1 MSKGG
6 FMKDALIL
14 FAITLVSGAA
24 LGAVYEVTK
33 EPIAAAEIAAKADA
47 YRAVMP
53 EAADFKNDL
62 ADKLTAANE
71 AIAGLGYGYVTVDEA
86 VAGLDASGAAAG
98 YVVTATS
105 KDGFGGAITVSVGF
119 REDGTVNGI
128 EFLSLSETAGLGMNA
143 EEPEWKAQYA
153 GKNVDSFTVTKG
165 GASADNEID
174 ALSGATITSNAVT
187 GAVNGAVYFVKN
199 CLAQ

>member
-47 YRAVMP
+47 YRAVLP
-53 EAADFKNDL
+53 EAAEFKNDL

-71 AIAGLGYGYVTVDEA
+71 AIAGLGYGNVTVDEA
-86 VAGLDASGAAAG
+86 VSGLDASGAAAG
-98 YVVTATS
+98 SDGS
-105 KDGFGGAITVSVGF
+105 K
-119 REDGTVNGI
+119 GI
-128 EFLSLSETAGLGMNA
+128 
-143 EEPEWKAQYA
+143 
-153 GKNVDSFTVTKG
+153 
-165 GASADNEID
+165 
-174 ALSGATITSNAVT
+174 AVT
-187 GAVNGAVYFVKN
+187 SGS
-199 CLAQ
+199 LAAFGVQTALASWLKMM